1 MDERIG
7 KDGEFEPMYCAITG
21 QTVRGRHAQTI
32 GLRDGYFFRVLS
44 KASQDNVSVIKSE
57 LMALL
62 PSTKPTKSVD
72 KD

>member
-44 KASQDNVSVIKSE
+44 KASQENVGSIKSE

-62 PSTKPTKSVD
+62 PSNKPTKPAD
-72 KD
+72 KE